1 MTSSASPRAYG
12 RYQLLESIGCGS
24 IAEVFKAK
32 SFGVEG
38 FEKTLVVKCIVPE
51 LARDA
56 AFIESFVREAK
67 LVVRLSHANVV
78 QVFDLGRV
86 DEPAGSSYF
95 MAMEYVAGIDL
106 ATLYARLREQKREP
120 PIELAVYV
128 ASEVSKAL
136 DHAHRR
142 RDEQLRTLGI
152 VHGAVAPHNVLLSWE
167 GEVKVSDFGIAR
179 ALHEAYRAGARALP
193 LLSERLMYMSPEQLR
208 GELVGAPSDLFSLG
222 VLLYEIL
229 AGAHPFSAAT
239 AQEVRGKIVEARF
252 EPLDRV
258 RRDLAPELVGLVHRA
273 LSLRPE
279 ARFDGAAR
287 LYEELVAHLYASGA
301 HFSASDLSELIAE
314 AREPR
319 PTLPVSEAIDHVLSG
334 ADVTPSSGTI
344 PVAKPAPPELELPA
358 PVTHGWAEEGSAL
371 VLRFSGA
378 APVPAATRDRARQ
391 ILLRYGARIF
401 AESSRELAAM
411 FGVQQAD
418 GRDTENAVR
427 SGLVLLRSLAA
438 GSAVPAV
445 GVDAGRLHVGEEGA
459 VVDDERSRAL
469 ILNARRLASIAEQR
483 VAIAERAAKNLRGL
497 FNLEPAPV
505 GSLPR
510 NSLLVGDVR
519 APQEAFGRF
528 VGRKKELR
536 ELGQALAQGARRQA
550 QVVGLVGE
558 HGVGK
563 TRLIYEMERRI
574 ARASFSIAC
583 YVAACP
589 PLGHESP
596 ASAIAAMLR
605 TLCGVREGDPADRV
619 AGVEPR
625 LRALGLREEQVQ
637 AVLAELGALRSEGPS
652 ASSSLLGA
660 AFAQMLASL
669 AEDRLHVFAW
679 DNAHELDAES
689 LALLGGAL
697 ERVAQSSV
705 VLLFAARPHENAGYG
720 TLPGYTEIPVHDLE
734 EDDALRL
741 VASRLGVE
749 EVPEPLTAF
758 VRERA
763 GGHPMFIEELLH
775 EALESSAVRVRDGC
789 VESLRLDGA
798 LAVPR
803 PLRSLLGDRIR
814 RLPDAERDLLVA
826 ATVLGAPVDTS
837 LLAVMLDVPLGT
849 VNALAESLEG
859 KELLRRDGPVALS
872 FPSPLLPEVVSN
884 GLERDERIELHQR
897 AANAYQMVLGER
909 TEEEAGRIAHHLA
922 EAGQR
927 DRAAGFFATSGL
939 FFLSARRLDR
949 AVADLGR
956 ALDLAEL
963 NDRSSD
969 ELAEWI
975 SALSRAVRHVRSGTR
990 LPDLIRRLSA
1000 HVEANRELDPR
1011 QRVQMTI
1018 DLALI
1023 LGSLHRYKDARRLL
1037 KQAAAGAQSW
1047 PELLRSALTAEA
1059 EVALSQG
1066 EFKIAVRALDKA
1078 GQLGPGDALEQHR
1091 LLVATAQSLGGV
1103 GEYER
1108 ALAYLEQAAALAP
1121 PDDVVLACQR
1131 AKVRA
1136 LVLGLCGDWR
1146 GCAEACEQGAEQ
1158 GRAAGLLSEVAVNLH
1173 NQGDSLMRLGE
1184 LPRAYASLQASA
1196 DIAEELGSERIVNLN
1211 KMMLAYLDAL
1221 NGSESAQHALGERLA
1236 HAEAQRWTWDGLTG
1250 RYLLGKLLARRG
1262 DHDAARRELV
1272 LARQMARSTD
1282 NHLAVKDCDE
1292 ELAQLAAP

>member
-1 MTSSASPRAYG
+1 MTGSALPRAYG
-12 RYQLLESIGCGS
+12 RYQLLESIGRGS

-38 FEKTLVVKCIVPE
+38 FEKTLVVKNIVPE
-51 LARDA
+51 LARDS
-56 AFIESFVREAK
+56 AFIEAFVREAK
-67 LVVRLSHANVV
+67 LIVRLSHANIV

-86 DEPAGSSYF
+86 DEPAGPSYF

-120 PIELAVYV
+120 PVELAVYV

-142 RDEQLRTLGI
+142 RDEQLRPLGI

-179 ALHEAYRAGARALP
+179 ALHDAYRAGARALP
-193 LLSERLMYMSPEQLR
+193 LLSERIMYMSPEQLR
-208 GELVGAPSDLFSLG
+208 GDAVGASSDLFSLG
-222 VLLYEIL
+222 ALLYEIL
-229 AGAHPFSAAT
+229 AGSHPFAAAT
-239 AQEVRGKIVEARF
+239 AQEVRAKIVEARF

-258 RRDLAPELVGLVHRA
+258 RADLAPELVTLVHRA
-273 LSLRPE
+273 LSVQPE

-287 LYEELVAHLYASGA
+287 LYEDLIAYLYASGA
-301 HFSASDLSELIAE
+301 HFGAGDLAELVSD
-314 AREPR
+314 AREPG
-319 PTLPVSEAIDHVLSG
+319 PSVPVSEVLDHVLAS
-334 ADVTPSSGTI
+334 ADVTPSSGT
-344 PVAKPAPPELELPA
+344 VPAAEPLQPELELPA
-358 PVTHGWAEEGSAL
+358 PVTHGWAEESSAL

-378 APVPAATRDRARQ
+378 VRVPAATRDRARQ

-401 AESSRELAAM
+401 SESSRELGAM

-427 SGLVLLRSLAA
+427 SGLVLVRSLAA
-438 GSAVPAV
+438 GPSVPAV
-445 GVDAGRLHVGEEGA
+445 GVDAGRLRIGDDGA
-459 VVDDERSRAL
+459 IVDDERSRAL
-469 ILNARRLASIAEQR
+469 ILNARRLANIAERR

-505 GSLPR
+505 GSMPR
-510 NSLLVGDVR
+510 GSRLVGDVR
-519 APQEAFGRF
+519 APQDAFGRF
-528 VGRKKELR
+528 VGRKTELR
-536 ELGQALAQGARRQA
+536 ELGQALARASKRRA

-563 TRLIYEMERRI
+563 TRLLYEMERRI
-574 ARASFSIAC
+574 ARASFSIAF

-596 ASAIAAMLR
+596 NSAIAAMLR
-605 TLCGVREGDPADRV
+605 TLCGVREGDPSDRV

-625 LRALGLREEQVQ
+625 LRALGLRDEQVQ
-637 AVLAELGALRSEGPS
+637 AVLAELGALRSEKPTAS
-652 ASSSLLGA
+652 ASPLGA
-660 AFAQMLASL
+660 AFAQMLGSL
-669 AEDRLHVFAW
+669 AEDRLHVVAW

-689 LALLGGAL
+689 LAVLGSAL
-697 ERVAQSSV
+697 ERLGQAGL
-705 VLLFAARPHENAGYG
+705 VLLFAARPNGNEGYR
-720 TLPGYTEIPVHDLE
+720 TLPGYNEIRLHDLE

-741 VASRLGVE
+741 VASRLDVE
-749 EVPEPLTAF
+749 QVPEPLIAF
-758 VRERA
+758 LRERA

-775 EALESSAVRVRDGC
+775 EALESSAVRVRDGR

-803 PLRSLLGDRIR
+803 PLQSLLSDRIR

-849 VNALAESLEG
+849 VNALAESLES
-859 KELLRRDGPVALS
+859 KDLLRRDGPVALG

-884 GLERDERIELHQR
+884 GLEPDARVELHQR

-909 TEEEAGRIAHHLA
+909 TEEEAGRIAQHLA

-963 NDRSSD
+963 GQRSSD

-975 SALSRAVRHVRSGTR
+975 SALSRAARHVRSGAR

-1000 HVEANRELDPR
+1000 HVDAASDLDPR

-1023 LGSLHRYKDARRLL
+1023 FGSLHRYKEARRLL

-1059 EVALSQG
+1059 EVALGQG

-1078 GQLGPGDALEQHR
+1078 GKLGPGDASEQHR
-1091 LLVATAQSLGGV
+1091 LLVATAQALGGA
-1103 GEYER
+1103 GEHER
-1108 ALAYLEQAAALAP
+1108 ALSYLEQAAAIAP
-1121 PDDVVLACQR
+1121 PDDMVLACQR

-1136 LVLGLCGDWR
+1136 VVLGLSSDVR
-1146 GCAEACEQGAEQ
+1146 GCADACEQGAELA
-1158 GRAAGLLSEVAVNLH
+1158 RAAGLLNEVAVNLH
-1173 NQGDSLMRLGE
+1173 NQGDALMRLGE
-1184 LPRAYASLQASA
+1184 LPRAYASLGASA
-1196 DIAEELGSERIVNLN
+1196 AVAEEIGSERMVNLN

-1221 NGSESAQHALGERLA
+1221 NGSESAQRTLGERLA

-1262 DHDAARRELV
+1262 DRNAARRELT
-1272 LARQMARSTD
+1272 LARQMARATE
-1282 NHLAVKDCDE
+1282 NHLAAQDCDE
-1292 ELAQLAAP
+1292 ELARLGTS